1 MMRLDRLAGLVATV
15 GPDGTSPV
23 ADAAAARWGLPS
35 GTARY
40 VRTSATC
47 VYAAGGGYLRLVPAA
62 ERALRDLR
70 AVAAVG
76 TQLAA
81 AGAPVV
87 SPRPSRAGRWVETVP
102 SPAGD
107 LYVTYVDAAPGAV
120 ENTGGSG
127 FERLGRTI
135 ARLHQAGRAVDRTDI
150 PSWPEV
156 VRDVVRRCGD
166 SEVAVATEP
175 VLRRCV
181 EALGPPDVLAHG
193 DPQPDNA
200 GWGPG
205 DPVLFD
211 LDDVAVSWA
220 VADLAM
226 AVRDAQPIDML
237 AVPVTGTR
245 AGAALL
251 RGYRSL
257 AEFGPEQE
265 RAVPLVQWLSVA
277 VTYARLRIAT
287 GPERAAA
294 PDWLGALHDRLV
306 ATADRLRDALVGQ
319 RTRPCT
325 RA

>member
-1 MMRLDRLAGLVATV
+1 M
-15 GPDGTSPV
+15 PSPV
-23 ADAAAARWGLPS
+23 
-35 GTARY
+35 
-40 VRTSATC
+40 
-47 VYAAGGGYLRLVPAA
+47 
-62 ERALRDLR
+62 
-70 AVAAVG
+70 
-76 TQLAA
+76 
-81 AGAPVV
+81 
-87 SPRPSRAGRWVETVP
+87 
-102 SPAGD
+102 GD
-107 LYVTYVDAAPGAV
+107 LYVTYVDAAPGTV
-120 ENTGGSG
+120 EDPGESD

-135 ARLHQAGRAVDRTDI
+135 ARLHRAGRTVDRTDI
-150 PSWPEV
+150 PSWPDV
-156 VRDVVRRCGD
+156 VLDAVRRCGD
-166 SEVAVATEP
+166 REVAVATEP

-181 EALGPPDVLAHG
+181 EALGPPDLLAHG

-200 GWGPG
+200 GWGAA

-226 AVRDAQPIDML
+226 AVRDAQPIDVL
-237 AVPVTGTR
+237 DVPVTGTP

-265 RAVPLVQWLSVA
+265 RAVPLVQWLSA
-277 VTYARLRIAT
+277 ALTYARLRIAT

-306 ATADRLRDALVGQ
+306 ATAGRLRDALVGQ
-319 RTRPCT
+319 RTRPCS